1 MNDGWYVVYTK
12 PFHEIKLARYFM
24 DFNLDNDLDC
34 QIYLPMT
41 KEVKVWSD
49 RKKTVS
55 VPLFKNYIFVKH
67 DESGFNNIKKMP
79 GFVQYI
85 RFGQYP
91 SVVPDDQIKIIK
103 MILAED
109 EFAMSQSKT
118 LVKGDKV
125 RIISGPM
132 TDLEGILI
140 KDQKNLKVAIEIKH
154 LDRSLQVHVPMS
166 NILKL

>member
-12 PFHEIKLARYFM
+12 PFYEIKLARSFM
-24 DFNLDNDLDC
+24 DFNFDNDLDY
-34 QIYLPMT
+34 QSYLPMT
-41 KEVKVWSD
+41 KEVKIWSD